1 MLDLIHAYETYL
13 TKVKQASANTVC
25 SYMRDIRQFTEWLQ
39 ESEHTDIL
47 DATQLNISDY
57 LSHQRVEGKSGA
69 TISRTLA
76 SLKNFYA
83 YVISTGFLEESPV
96 SGEIHVDRGE
106 KKLPQILTGKEVEL
120 LLAQPS
126 GVDAKGLRDKAM
138 LEVMYAT
145 GIRVTELIDL
155 NVEDVNLELGILK
168 CTSAKKSRVI
178 PLYPAAL
185 RALSVYL
192 KEVRLLMVD
201 DPGEQALFVN
211 VGGARMSRQGFW
223 KKFVILAAGAF
234 MNFLTGLLIVAILF
248 SSAGT
253 FFVDG
258 ITGLAPEVS
267 RTGENGLQAGDQIY
281 KINGWRTYFSGDAQM
296 FLSYSGDTADI
307 EVVRNGRHI
316 LMENVARQTCTDQ
329 QGEPYQGF
337 GLYVGRLSVPAT
349 VSNRIRYTWY
359 QTMDFVQL
367 VWFSLG
373 QLVTGGAG
381 LNDLSGPVGI
391 VTTIKDVGTE
401 AQETAEQN
409 DQNGLLAA
417 AESIAYFAALIAVNL
432 AVMNL
437 LPLPALD
444 GGRIF
449 FLLVDAVSMALFKRK
464 VPEKYQAA
472 INTAGFV
479 LLMGFMLLV
488 TFQDVFKLVK

>member
-1 MLDLIHAYETYL
+1 MSFVYILAAILI
-13 TKVKQASANTVC
+13 
-25 SYMRDIRQFTEWLQ
+25 F
-39 ESEHTDIL
+39 
-47 DATQLNISDY
+47 
-57 LSHQRVEGKSGA
+57 
-69 TISRTLA
+69 
-76 SLKNFYA
+76 
-83 YVISTGFLEESPV
+83 
-96 SGEIHVDRGE
+96 
-106 KKLPQILTGKEVEL
+106 
-120 LLAQPS
+120 
-126 GVDAKGLRDKAM
+126 GV
-138 LEVMYAT
+138 
-145 GIRVTELIDL
+145 LIA
-155 NVEDVNLELGILK
+155 VHELGHFLAAKLCGVQVNEFSIGMGPAVWHRKKGETAYSFRILPIGGY
-168 CTSAKKSRVI
+168 CAMEGEDGDTGNA
-178 PLYPAAL
+178 
-185 RALSVYL
+185 RA
-192 KEVRLLMVD
+192 
-201 DPGEQALFVN
+201 FT
-211 VGGARMSRQGFW
+211 RQGFW

-267 RTGENGLQAGDQIY
+267 QTGENGLQAGDQIY

-307 EVVRNGRHI
+307 EVVRNGRYI
-316 LMENVARQTCTDQ
+316 LVENVARQTCTDQ

-391 VTTIKDVGTE
+391 VSTMTQVGEQAATTR
-401 AQETAEQN
+401 
-409 DQNGLLAA
+409 AA
-417 AESIAYFAALIAVNL
+417 VENIAYLAALIAVNL

-444 GGRIF
+444 GGKIF
-449 FLLVDAVSMALFKRK
+449 FLVINAVSMQLFKK
-464 VPEKYQAA
+464 QIPAKYENY
-472 INTAGFV
+472 IHFAGLI
-479 LLMGFMLLV
+479 LLLALMAV
-488 TFQDVFKLVK
+488 ITFSDVWKLIH